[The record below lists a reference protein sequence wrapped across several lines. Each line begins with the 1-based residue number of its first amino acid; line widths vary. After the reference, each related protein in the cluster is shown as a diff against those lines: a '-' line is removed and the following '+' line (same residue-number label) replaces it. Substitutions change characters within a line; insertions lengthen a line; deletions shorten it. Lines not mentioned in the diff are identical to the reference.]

1 MIKGNPGYMAECKK
15 KNRRYGL
22 LGLFGILFVYFTGL
36 ILHGDNGSGWTLFAV
51 LLALPTAQFMARYF
65 SLRSYH
71 SVEKATQEAFDHLEE
86 ERVLYELALVIG
98 RHTYYLD
105 TVVIGG
111 DTLHICTENP
121 HLEGEKVELFLRQK
135 GIQTKV
141 CLYKA
146 PSVMAQKMKGQDIPE
161 TQTLHTIKK
170 ILLENAL

>member
-1 MIKGNPGYMAECKK
+1 MAELKK
-15 KNRRYGL
+15 KNRRYGV
-22 LGLFGILFVYFTGL
+22 LGLFGILFIYFIGL

-51 LLALPTAQFMARYF
+51 LLSLPTAQFMARYL

-71 SVEKATQEAFDHLEE
+71 SVEEATREAFDHLGE

-111 DTLHICTENP
+111 NALHICTENP
-121 HLEGEKVELFLRQK
+121 HLEAGKVQAFLRQK
-135 GIQTKV
+135 GIQTKA
-141 CLYKA
+141 CLYKE
-146 PSVMAQKMKGQDIPE
+146 PLTMAQKVKGQGIPE
-161 TQTLHTIKK
+161 AQTLHAIKK